1 MISRRFCHVIYLSA
15 FMLYFSLLF
24 AHGVAGAAFIQEN
37 KAENLKAFF
46 ELIYQTIHVK
56 KNPKQAA
63 ALFQS
68 LTPDQDRLKKGL
80 KDDVAPEIG
89 QKIIAM
95 YNNFGLP
102 NEANIGQLVPAECN
116 VIEVYGAST
125 EKIAKHLK
133 GSFAY
138 DYFPG
143 GTQQVAERVL
153 RPKLMFYQ
161 VKLLAPGETVGI
173 TYHLFYWDGQQW
185 SMLGP
190 IWRVLK

>member
-1 MISRRFCHVIYLSA
+1 MTSRRFCHIIYLSA
-15 FMLYFSLLF
+15 FILCFCLLF
-24 AHGVAGAAFIQEN
+24 SHGVAGAAFIQEN

-46 ELIYQTIHVK
+46 ELIYQTIYIK
-56 KNPKQAA
+56 KDLKQAA

-68 LTPDQDRLKKGL
+68 LTPDPYRLKKAL
-80 KDDVAPEIG
+80 NDDVAPDIS

-95 YNNFGLP
+95 SSNFGFP
-102 NEANIGQLVPAECN
+102 NEANIGQIVPAEGN
-116 VIEVYGAST
+116 VVGVYGAST
-125 EKIAKHLK
+125 EEIAKHLK
-133 GSFAY
+133 GSVAY

-143 GTQQVAERVL
+143 VTQQVAERLL
-153 RPKLMFYQ
+153 RPNLMFYQ

-173 TYHLFYWDGQQW
+173 TYHLCYWDGQQW